1 MITANKGEWSE
12 FYVLL
17 KLLVEKGFNG
27 VDSDLEQI
35 PGLFFSVFQVHGND
49 NNLIYELS
57 DSNKILIASTDNSK
71 LIDNKVVRERLDS
84 ILNTIVNTK
93 ERTFAIPEAEKLME
107 EILCK
112 KIKSSSSEKGDIRL
126 VFEEPQTKQIVTDYF
141 SIKSFLAGKPTLLNA
156 STHTIF
162 TYKVVNL
169 SSEQIAEINN
179 MFNST
184 GSIDLTKR
192 IEKIYEYG
200 GELEFQGM
208 ASNTMEKNLK
218 KIDSLFHFE
227 IAGMLKDSYLH
238 RNKEISELIKTSKL
252 EDMNRKMGEFLEA
265 TLKGMMPGI
274 EWDLLNVANGL
285 ILVINGGE
293 LVGFHLCN
301 KRELIDY
308 LIKDSYL
315 DTPSTSRHKIG
326 KIYSEESEPLLDLS
340 LQIRLK

>member
-1 MITANKGEWSE
+1 VITANKGEWSE

-17 KLLVEKGFNG
+17 KLLIEKGFNG
-27 VDSDLEQI
+27 VDSDLKQI
-35 PGLFFSVFQVHGND
+35 PGLFFSVLQVHGND
-49 NNLIYELS
+49 DNLIYELS
-57 DSNKILIASTDNSK
+57 DRNKILITSSDNSK
-71 LIDNKVVRERLDS
+71 LIDNKVVKERLDS
-84 ILNTIVNTK
+84 ILDTIVNTK
-93 ERTFAIPEAEKLME
+93 ERTFAIPEAEDLME
-107 EILCK
+107 DILCK
-112 KIKSSSSEKGDIRL
+112 KIKSSSSEKGDIKL
-126 VFEEPQTKQIVTDYF
+126 VFEEPQKKQIVTDYF

-162 TYKVVNL
+162 TYKVVGL

-179 MFNST
+179 MFNSN

-200 GELEFQGM
+200 GKLEFQGM

-218 KIDSLFHFE
+218 KIDSFFHFE
-227 IAGMLKDSYLH
+227 IARMLKDSYLH
-238 RNKEISELIKTSKL
+238 RNKKISELIKDSKL
-252 EDMNRKMGEFLEA
+252 EDINRKMGEFLEA
-265 TLKGMMPGI
+265 ILKGMMPAI

-285 ILVINGGE
+285 ILVVNEGE

-308 LIKDSYL
+308 LVKDAYL

-326 KIYSEESEPLLDLS
+326 KIYSKQKENLFNLS
-340 LQIRLK
+340 LQIRLA

>member
-17 KLLVEKGFNG
+17 KLLVERGFNG
-27 VDSDLEQI
+27 VNSDLERI
-35 PGLFFSVFQVHGND
+35 PGLFFSVLQVHGND
-49 NNLIYELS
+49 DNLIYELS
-57 DSNKILIASTDNSK
+57 DRNKILIASTDDSK
-71 LIDNKVVRERLDS
+71 LIDNKVIKERLSS

-93 ERTFAIPEAEKLME
+93 ERTFAIPEAEELME

-162 TYKVVNL
+162 TYKVVDL

-208 ASNTMEKNLK
+208 ASNTMENNLK

-227 IAGMLKDSYLH
+227 IARMLKDSYLH
-238 RNKEISELIKTSKL
+238 RNKKISELIKDSKVK
-252 EDMNRKMGEFLEA
+252 DINRKMGEFLEA

-285 ILVINGGE
+285 ILVINEGE

-308 LIKDSYL
+308 LVKDSYL

-326 KIYSEESEPLLDLS
+326 KIYSEQEENLFDLS
-340 LQIRLK
+340 LQIRLA

>member
-1 MITANKGEWSE
+1 VITANKGEWAE

-17 KLLVEKGFNG
+17 KLLIEKGFNG

-35 PGLFFSVFQVHGND
+35 PDLFFSVIQIYGND
-49 NNLIYELS
+49 DNLIYELS
-57 DSNKILIASTDNSK
+57 DQNKILITSSGNSK
-71 LIDNKVVRERLDS
+71 LIDNKVVKERLGS
-84 ILNTIVNTK
+84 ILNTIVNTEK
-93 ERTFAIPEAEKLME
+93 RTFAIPEAEELMQ
-107 EILCK
+107 EILCT
-112 KIKSSSSEKGDIRL
+112 KIKSNSSEKGDIRL
-126 VFEEPQTKQIVTDYF
+126 IFEEPQTKQILTDYF

-162 TYKVVNL
+162 TYKVTDL

-179 MFNST
+179 IFNST

-200 GELEFQGM
+200 GRLEFYDI
-208 ASNTMEKNLK
+208 ASDTMEKNLK
-218 KIDSLFHFE
+218 KIDSLFPFE
-227 IAGMLKDSYLH
+227 IARMLRDSYIYRTKKILELT
-238 RNKEISELIKTSKL
+238 KGSEV
-252 EDMNRKMGEFLEA
+252 EDINRKVGAFLEA

-274 EWDLLNVANGL
+274 EWDLLNIANGL

-301 KRELIDY
+301 KRELVEY
-308 LIKDSYL
+308 LVKNSYL

-326 KIYSEESEPLLDLS
+326 KIYSSQEKYLFDLS
-340 LQIRLK
+340 LQIRLF